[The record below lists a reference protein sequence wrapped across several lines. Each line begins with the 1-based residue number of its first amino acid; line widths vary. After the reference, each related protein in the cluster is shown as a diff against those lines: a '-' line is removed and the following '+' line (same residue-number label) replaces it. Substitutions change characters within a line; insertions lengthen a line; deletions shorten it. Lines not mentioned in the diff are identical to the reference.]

1 LNERPSNP
9 SPGRISAPG
18 ASDSGADAVGA
29 PPALRRTLGFWQV
42 TASGVGIVIGAGIY
56 VLIGAA
62 TKEAGS
68 AVWLA
73 FVIAGVLSALS
84 ALSYAELAGMFA
96 SAGAEYEFAR
106 KAFNEFVGFVTGW
119 MMVAA
124 LLIAAG
130 AVSIGFARYTQHFV
144 DVDARLASL
153 TLLVAMTAVI
163 VSGIQRSIWLTVMLA
178 LLQIGGLLL
187 VIVSGV
193 EHVGDR
199 SLTAGATVGGVLS
212 GAALV
217 FFAFIGF
224 DEVVTLSEETHDAH
238 RSIPRALLASLAI
251 ATALYVL
258 VAIAAVSIVGAGPLA
273 ASETPLALVME
284 HNLGGRASDLVAAI
298 AIAATTNTTL
308 LVLTAASR
316 NLYGMARSGSL
327 PAPLARLGRRTR
339 APWVAAIFG
348 LGVAAIFAVTTD
360 LRLAASVTDF
370 AVYAIFIVVNLAVI
384 ALRRSHP
391 DHPRTMSVPFSYRGI
406 PLPPLLAIA
415 TVVVMLARL
424 DKEAWVLGGLALAS
438 GASAWCGLHLIR
450 IRRGV
455 STLA

>member
-1 LNERPSNP
+1 MANDD
-9 SPGRISAPG
+9 G
-18 ASDSGADAVGA
+18 
-29 PPALRRTLGFWQV
+29 LRRSLGFWQV

-84 ALSYAELAGMFA
+84 ALSYAELAGMYA

-130 AVSIGFARYTQHFV
+130 TVSIGFAQYTQHFV
-144 DVDARLASL
+144 DVDTRLASL
-153 TLLVAMTAVI
+153 ALLVAMTVVI
-163 VSGIQRSIWLTVMLA
+163 AGGIRRSIWLTVTLA
-178 LLQIGGLLL
+178 LLQTGGLVL
-187 VIVSGV
+187 VIVSGA

-199 SLTAGATVGGVLS
+199 SLTEGATFGGVLS

-224 DEVVTLSEETHDAH
+224 DEVVTLSEETRDPH

-251 ATALYVL
+251 AVALYVL

-273 ASETPLALVME
+273 ASDRPLALVME
-284 HNLGGRASDLVAAI
+284 HDLGGRGSGIVAAI
-298 AIAATTNTTL
+298 AIAATTNTAL
-308 LVLTAASR
+308 LALTAASR

-327 PAPLARLGRRTR
+327 PAAIATLGQRTR
-339 APWVAAIFG
+339 APWVAAVLG
-348 LGVAAIFAVTTD
+348 LGVAALVAVTAD
-360 LRLAASVTDF
+360 IRLAASVTDF

-391 DHPRTMSVPFSYRGI
+391 DHPRTISVPFSFRGI
-406 PLPPLLAIA
+406 PLPPVLAIA
-415 TVVVMLARL
+415 TVVLMLARL
-424 DKEAWVLGGLALAS
+424 DRDAWILGGLTLAL
-438 GASAWCGLHLIR
+438 GASVWGGLRLIR
-450 IRRGV
+450 PRPRASSV
-455 STLA
+455 A